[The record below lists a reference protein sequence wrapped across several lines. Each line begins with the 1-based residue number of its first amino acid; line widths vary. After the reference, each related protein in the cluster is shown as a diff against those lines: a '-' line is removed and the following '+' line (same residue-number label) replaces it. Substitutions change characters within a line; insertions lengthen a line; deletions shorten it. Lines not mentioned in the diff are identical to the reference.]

1 MKIITILLGSE
12 SSSILVVSFLKRN
25 CFNRDTLELH
35 RRNEVSRRHALHS
48 VRYIPRAF
56 DTFAVPGRRE
66 FDYQNLPG
74 GGEFDPH
81 VLEEGN
87 LNCTLDFM

>member
-1 MKIITILLGSE
+1 MKIVTILLASE
-12 SSSILVVSFLKRN
+12 PILVVCFLKRN
-25 CFNRDTLELH
+25 CFNSETLELH

-48 VRYIPRAF
+48 VRYISRAF
-56 DTFAVPGRRE
+56 DTFAVPERRE